1 MPSLGT
7 AAPPTRS
14 FTMSVMSILSPGHR
28 GPLMWCSIS
37 TTRSWTLNVES
48 AELNEIADV
57 DSDYMR
63 LDGSTTYPQRM
74 AYGFYGDVSPDG
86 SHIVYSTCEY
96 PLPGSVGGYGYELGI
111 TGVDGTG
118 KRRLTDN
125 THFRALPR
133 MVTGRLEGRIPE
145 ERRLAR
151 LSGWG
156 AVVHH
161 DSGHRLGITVGWSGA
176 ESGRLRGRHRH
187 LSGYRSCRD
196 DAACVVS

>member
-1 MPSLGT
+1 M
-7 AAPPTRS
+7 
-14 FTMSVMSILSPGHR
+14 
-28 GPLMWCSIS
+28 
-37 TTRSWTLNVES
+37 ES

-96 PLPGSVGGYGYELGI
+96 PLPGSVGEYGYELGI

-118 KRRLTDN
+118 KRRLTNN
-125 THFRALPR
+125 TQFEHYPAWSPDGSKVAF
-133 MVTGRLEGRIPE
+133 PE
-145 ERRLAR
+145 EQRLAR

-161 DSGHRLGITVGWSGA
+161 DSGTPPRHHCRLLW
-176 ESGRLRGRHRH
+176 GRIRATPRQ
-187 LSGYRSCRD
+187 
-196 DAACVVS
+196 A